1 MRVIF
6 RFIVIASIALV
17 ASGCMP
23 LMAIGG
29 ASSLYGYHKDSLL
42 DNRIAALEARTVK
55 QPEQH
60 AYAPYVPSIFQ
71 K

>member
-1 MRVIF
+1 
-6 RFIVIASIALV
+6 
-17 ASGCMP
+17 MP

>member
-6 RFIVIASIALV
+6 RFIVIASIALA
-17 ASGCMP
+17 ASGCIP

-29 ASSLYGYHKDSLL
+29 ASGLYGYHRDSLL
-42 DNRIAALEARTVK
+42 DSRIAALEARAAK
-55 QPEQH
+55 QPEQYAH
-60 AYAPYVPSIFQ
+60 APYVPSIFQ